1 MRASEF
7 ISESTTIVSAEKLW
21 DYVSKIHPK
30 DQQGGGFLKSLVM
43 LNPQYELKRVPLS
56 SLHIPNDEDDGNDPY
71 GRAMHVDVDHAEEYS
86 QYEVDKKPL
95 VVDSQGYIL
104 DGAHRAW
111 AASEL
116 LNKKD
121 IMAYVPVKTRA
132 STPQDLEIRK
142 KFTNQNVT
150 EGQSVKRE
158 IKDFIDSLTPA
169 DVGVEEFPGYRIHF
183 EGFTDECK
191 SSSDYQKNPNKVY
204 QQVYQD
210 FIDREGGR
218 KPVKSSMVG
227 DEEYP
232 ILYSVFKVPQSKTVD
247 TAEKAYSIAYKKKQP
262 WPRGSRE
269 EKLIRSDWQLSG
281 LYDQYV
287 LKQGVAEGKDFD
299 RCFDQACKLYDR
311 AVSKNLEPK
320 LVQVADFQGD
330 GNGADPR
337 WMKLPQHVWQH
348 YVVIV
353 GDQVLDPTA
362 KQFGDSMPTQYKVSD
377 LDRLWGKQYQIR
389 PRQGVAEALTRRDM
403 LKGLA
408 GAAAVGATGAQ
419 AGQFIDYDKLIK
431 DPELETVW
439 VPRMQKLQQRCNVM
453 LSKLLRT
460 AGSAW
465 GEQLKGT
472 TVRVESNEQHI
483 QADANERS
491 ISVDLTVFWD
501 APEDVLAF
509 AIGHELGHIALG
521 HNDVPS
527 SPEQSRKDES
537 NADNFAVRLCKALGY
552 NKAGVFKFL
561 YTKKGEIENMN
572 KLTSQPNSTHP
583 TMTQRMDKARQ
594 QGFQLS
600 KGGIQQMNT
609 LLTHLA

>member
-30 DQQGGGFLKSLVM
+30 DQQGVAEGSEEITEYRDRMYQYIKSIVPGFPDYVVKDWLYANFAKGETYNKEKGWSFATVGKDIPNILKDMGLSVDTKWQLVPDM
-43 LNPQYELKRVPLS
+43 KFTMSMWEPKTLKRLQARAGGKQDAADPDV
-56 SLHIPNDEDDGNDPY
+56 HIPARD
-71 GRAMHVDVDHAEEYS
+71 AERHTTQASLAKQQGGVRKEP
-86 QYEVDKKPL
+86 VILLKT
-95 VVDSQGYIL
+95 SQGYEL
-104 DGAHRAW
+104 MEGWHRTIQHFAMYPEGYTGPAW
-111 AASEL
+111 VAVA
-116 LNKKD
+116 
-121 IMAYVPVKTRA
+121 
-132 STPQDLEIRK
+132 Q
-142 KFTNQNVT
+142 
-150 EGQSVKRE
+150 GQ
-158 IKDFIDSLTPA
+158 
-169 DVGVEEFPGYRIHF
+169 
-183 EGFTDECK
+183 
-191 SSSDYQKNPNKVY
+191 
-204 QQVYQD
+204 
-210 FIDREGGR
+210 
-218 KPVKSSMVG
+218 
-227 DEEYP
+227 
-232 ILYSVFKVPQSKTVD
+232 
-247 TAEKAYSIAYKKKQP
+247 
-262 WPRGSRE
+262 
-269 EKLIRSDWQLSG
+269 
-281 LYDQYV
+281 
-287 LKQGVAEGKDFD
+287 
-299 RCFDQACKLYDR
+299 
-311 AVSKNLEPK
+311 
-320 LVQVADFQGD
+320 
-330 GNGADPR
+330 
-337 WMKLPQHVWQH
+337 
-348 YVVIV
+348 
-353 GDQVLDPTA
+353 
-362 KQFGDSMPTQYKVSD
+362 
-377 LDRLWGKQYQIR
+377 
-389 PRQGVAEALTRRDM
+389 QGVAEALTRRDM

-561 YTKKGEIENMN
+561 YAKKGEIENMN
-572 KLTSQPNSTHP
+572 RLTSQPNSTHP
-583 TMTQRMDKARQ
+583 TMTQRMDRARQ

-600 KGGIQQMNT
+600 KGGVQQMNT